1 MLKRHT
7 ARLSVF
13 SNTVLICF
21 KLAVGLYTGAVSII
35 SEAVHSGVDLLAA
48 VIAFLA
54 VREAGKPPDEEHT
67 FGHGKIETLS
77 GAVEALLIVLAALG
91 IVYEAWQKMQT
102 PHQPV
107 FLEYGIAV
115 MIVSAAVN
123 SVISHR
129 LFTVARATDSQ
140 ALAADALHLQTDVWT
155 SVGVVA
161 GLVAIKLT
169 GWTILDPLIA
179 MVVAVMVFHAGYIM
193 TRRSVLELTDVA
205 LPPEEEAAIEEIV
218 ASYPEVIAFHR
229 LRTRRSG
236 SWRQI
241 DIHII
246 LDKNMHLDKAHA
258 VCDRIEAAIEKRLGR
273 CDVVIHLEPCDYHG
287 DFGACPVPPPD

>member
-1 MLKRHT
+1 MKRRT
-7 ARLSVF
+7 ARLSVI
-13 SNTVLICF
+13 SNTALVCF
-21 KLAVGLYTGAVSII
+21 KLAVGLYTGAVSIV

-54 VREAGKPPDEEHT
+54 VREAGKPPDEEHA

-91 IVYEAWQKMQT
+91 IVYEAWNKMHAS
-102 PHQPV
+102 HQPV

-115 MIVSAAVN
+115 MLISAVVN
-123 SVISHR
+123 SVISRR
-129 LFTVARATDSQ
+129 LFAVARATDSQ

-161 GLVAIKLT
+161 GLVAIKVT
-169 GWTILDPLIA
+169 GWALLDPLIA
-179 MVVAVMVFHAGYIM
+179 IVVAAMVFRAGYIL
-193 TRRSVLELTDVA
+193 TRKSVLELTDVA
-205 LPPEEEAAIEEIV
+205 LPPEEEAAIREIV

-258 VCDRIEAAIEKRLGR
+258 VCDRIEAAIEQRLGR
-273 CDVVIHLEPCDYHG
+273 CDLVIHLEPCDYYD
-287 DFGACPVPPPD
+287 DFGACPLPPSD